1 VNLGLK
7 QKRALVLASSRGL
20 GRGIAEALCAEGAQV
35 VICGRSA
42 DRLAEAATAIR
53 DTTGGVIHA
62 IPFDLGDAAGVER
75 FLDEAR
81 RTLGGGI
88 DILVNNTGGPPPG
101 PIATVSAD
109 TWREQFDLMV
119 ARIFHVTSL
128 VLPGM
133 REQGWGRI
141 LTVASSGVRQP
152 IPNLGISNALRASIV
167 TWSKTLSAEV
177 AADGITVNTII
188 PGRIHTER
196 VDELDAAA
204 AKRQGKTVVEIA
216 AASRQAIPAGRYGR
230 VEEFAAVAAFLVS
243 EPASYVTGS
252 VVPVDGG
259 AIKGV

>member
-1 VNLGLK
+1 MNLGLK

-42 DRLAEAATAIR
+42 ERLAEAAKAMR
-53 DTTGGVIHA
+53 DATGGVVHA
-62 IPFDLGDAAGVER
+62 IPFDLADAAGVER
-75 FLDEAR
+75 FLDEAVGA
-81 RTLGGGI
+81 LGGGI
-88 DILVNNTGGPPPG
+88 EILVNNTGGPPPG
-101 PIATVSAD
+101 PIAAVSAD

-119 ARIFHVTSL
+119 ARLFQVTSL

-133 REQGWGRI
+133 RERGWGRI

-152 IPNLGISNALRASIV
+152 IPNLGISNALRASLV

-204 AKRQGKTVVEIA
+204 AKRQGKTVEEIA
-216 AASRQAIPAGRYGR
+216 AASRQTIPAGRYGR
-230 VEEFAAVAAFLVS
+230 VGEFAAVAAFLVS
-243 EPASYVTGS
+243 EQASYVTGS
-252 VVPVDGG
+252 VVAVDGG
-259 AIKGV
+259 AIKGI